1 MTASTDSV
9 MSSSSGSSPAAGVGR
24 ETDAVNQLPPPIRP
38 GAPTPP
44 PAGGQPAPPAGAS
57 EEGWDW
63 DRARELAETW
73 FRPLT
78 AAEGWKALLFLFAS
92 AVAAPF
98 LFAAMVALGAI
109 TFGLLF
115 VVVGFLLIVPFFR
128 LVEALTALER
138 QLASY
143 AGHEIEPRAVV
154 PVRGVGPRA
163 ISRALSDPVRWRQ
176 VGFVAVNVVLAFLLF
191 GFGSFPLSLVVQ
203 VVFGDGIFGG
213 GGIGA
218 FNLFAL
224 PLVVVAAGAIPRIAI
239 WTARLKA
246 QIDTWF
252 LGVDRLAAAERRVSD
267 LSIQRQDILDAVA
280 SERRRIERNLHDGVQ
295 QQLVAIGLDLG
306 MAANHVDTDPET
318 AKELIVSARQ
328 KVQGSIGEL
337 RQLGRGLHPAILE
350 DRGIDAALSA
360 IVGGAPIPISVHVDA
375 DLDLSTDV
383 AETVYFI
390 ANEAIANVLKHA
402 GRPGGVDPRRQ
413 SRGERA
419 GDRPRR
425 RCRRRRPGTGH
436 RHPGDPRQGPRCR
449 RHLLDHVAGRRADD
463 ARCRDPPS
471 DGGRS
476 WLRWLTHLP
485 VRCEPSS
492 PTIRCCSAT
501 GWCGCSPTR
510 DSTWWPPSAT
520 RTPCSTR

>member
-1 MTASTDSV
+1 MSAAMDPMTSSTSESSAAASD
-9 MSSSSGSSPAAGVGR
+9 GR
-24 ETDAVNQLPPPIRP
+24 ETDPVSQLPPPTRP

-44 PAGGQPAPPAGAS
+44 PASGSPASPAGAS
-57 EEGWDW
+57 NEGWDW
-63 DRARELAETW
+63 DRARELAELW
-73 FRPLT
+73 FRPLG
-78 AAEGWKALLFLFAS
+78 AAEGWRALLFLFVSAIAS
-92 AVAAPF
+92 PL
-98 LFAAMVALGAI
+98 LFAAMVVFGAV

-115 VVVGFLLIVPFFR
+115 VLVGFLLIVPFFR
-128 LVEALTALER
+128 LVEALTGLELR
-138 QLASY
+138 FAAN
-143 AGHEIEPRAVV
+143 AGHEIEPRAAAPLV
-154 PVRGVGPRA
+154 GIGPRA
-163 ISRALSDPVRWRQ
+163 ISRALTDPVRWRQ
-176 VGFVAVNVVLAFLLF
+176 VGFVAANVVLAILLF

-213 GGIGA
+213 AWIGA
-218 FNLFAL
+218 FNLLAL

-239 WTARLKA
+239 WTAGLKA

-306 MAANHVDTDPET
+306 MAANHVDTDPEV

-390 ANEAIANVLKHA
+390 VNEAIANVLKHA
-402 GRPGGVDPRRQ
+402 GARVASVHVVRVAANVRVTVHDDGAGGADP
-413 SRGERA
+413 A
-419 GDRPRR
+419 T
-425 RCRRRRPGTGH
+425 GTGIL
-436 RHPGDPRQGPRCR
+436 GI
-449 RHLLDHVAGRRADD
+449 RARVR
-463 ARCRDPPS
+463 AV
-471 DGGRS
+471 DGTFS
-476 WLRWLTHLP
+476 I
-485 VRCEPSS
+485 SS
-492 PTIRCCSAT
+492 PV
-501 GWCGCSPTR
+501 GGPTTLVAEIPR
-510 DSTWWPPSAT
+510 HMVPRHMEVD
-520 RTPCSTR
+520 RG

>member
-1 MTASTDSV
+1 MSAAIDPMT
-9 MSSSSGSSPAAGVGR
+9 SSAGGSSPATGVGR
-24 ETDAVNQLPPPIRP
+24 ETGPVSQLPPPIRP

-57 EEGWDW
+57 EQGWDW
-63 DRARELAETW
+63 DRTRVLAETW
-73 FRPLT
+73 FRPLA
-78 AAEGWKALLFLFAS
+78 AAEGWKALVFLFAS

-98 LFAAMVALGAI
+98 VFAAMVVFGAV

-128 LVEALTALER
+128 VVEALTGLER
-138 QLASY
+138 QLAAF

-154 PVRGVGPRA
+154 PLRGVGPRA
-163 ISRALSDPVRWRQ
+163 ISQALTDPVRWRQ
-176 VGFVAVNVVLAFLLF
+176 VGFVAANVVLAFLLF
-191 GFGSFPLSLVVQ
+191 GFGSFPLWIVVQ

-213 GGIGA
+213 TGIA
-218 FNLFAL
+218 LSNLVAI

-239 WTARLKA
+239 WTSGLKA

-306 MAANHVDTDPET
+306 MAANQIDRDPEA

-360 IVGGAPIPISVHVDA
+360 IVGGAPIPISVHVDP

-390 ANEAIANVLKHA
+390 VNEAIANVLKHA
-402 GRPGGVDPRRQ
+402 RARVASVHVVKVAANVRVTVHDDGVGGADP
-413 SRGERA
+413 A
-419 GDRPRR
+419 G
-425 RCRRRRPGTGH
+425 GTGILGIRARVRAVDGTFSITSPAGGPTTLVAEIS
-436 RHPGDPRQGPRCR
+436 RHTEV
-449 RHLLDHVAGRRADD
+449 DHG
-463 ARCRDPPS
+463 
-471 DGGRS
+471 
-476 WLRWLTHLP
+476 
-485 VRCEPSS
+485 
-492 PTIRCCSAT
+492 
-501 GWCGCSPTR
+501 
-510 DSTWWPPSAT
+510 
-520 RTPCSTR
+520 